1 MNTLKKII
9 AVQLL
14 NRSASTVGAVALERS
29 LSAWAISGSVRLRQW
44 LAVALIAAGVGA
56 AITYVIAVNAILLH
70 GEAVKRERR
79 AVSALE
85 QEYAALQAR
94 LLARQSPAWLEAE
107 ARRGGMVAVT
117 GIRYL
122 TAHQS
127 VALSR

>member
-44 LAVALIAAGVGA
+44 LSSALIAAGVGA

-70 GEAVKRERR
+70 GEAVKRERK
-79 AVSALE
+79 AVAALE